1 MQSGRRRAAGAP
13 PHVPSQCAAAQ
24 GLRPHDGLRRCAAA
38 PGLLLGLVVIE
49 LVLVALQPT
58 DMAAKI
64 ALADVVAVK
73 GGTLFRMG
81 VWMRGKLKNAQKTPA
96 AEGGSNDAC
105 SARTPY

>member
-13 PHVPSQCAAAQ
+13 PHVPGQCAVAQ
-24 GLRPHDGLRRCAAA
+24 ALGSTYGLRRCAAA
-38 PGLLLGLVVIE
+38 PGLVLGLVVIE
-49 LVLVALQPT
+49 LVALQPT

-81 VWMRGKLKNAQKTPA
+81 V
-96 AEGGSNDAC
+96 
-105 SARTPY
+105 